1 MLEQTLIKMADTIL
15 HLDEASMVGLWEK
28 YRRRMEQVGMS
39 PEWQR
44 SVIVFFIINA
54 VRAKNQMFNELI
66 LQHQN
71 TKPPV
76 DVKPAQK
83 KPSLRLIKTDNE

>member
-28 YRRRMEQVGMS
+28 YRRRMEQVDMS

-44 SVIVFFIINA
+44 AVVVFFIINA

-66 LQHQN
+66 FQQQN
-71 TKPPV
+71 TKPPI
-76 DVKPAQK
+76 DVKPARK